1 MSYKI
6 LLVDDDQEF
15 RDEFR
20 DALEGD
26 YEVVVAKD
34 GIDALEILNKP
45 HTIDAIVLDVM
56 MPGMRGTEL
65 LTEIKK
71 IAPDLGIIMLTG
83 HSSESVAIA
92 ALKGHAD
99 DFIEKPLDVE
109 KFKGTL
115 AQLLRAKN
123 CEPELDACDLKD
135 KIERVKRFA
144 ERNIDKKV
152 SLEDAAASV
161 ALSPK
166 YLSRVFKQEAG
177 MGFAEYRA
185 EVKVREAKKLLET
198 TGYNINQIADKLAYQ
213 NVESFIRVFQKSV
226 GCTPSAYRK
235 KVRGDTTTE

>member
-6 LLVDDDQEF
+6 LLVDDDQGF
-15 RDEFR
+15 REEFR

-26 YEVVVAKD
+26 YDVIDAKD
-34 GIDALEILNKP
+34 GMVALEILKKP
-45 HTIDAIVLDVM
+45 HDIDVIVLDVM
-56 MPGMRGTEL
+56 MPGMCGTEL

-99 DFIEKPLDVE
+99 DFIEKPLDIE

-115 AQLLRAKN
+115 ENVLRAKSR
-123 CEPELDACDLKD
+123 EPELDACDLKD
-135 KIERVKRFA
+135 KIERVKHFA

-177 MGFAEYRA
+177 MGFSEYRS
-185 EVKVREAKKLLET
+185 ELKMNRAKEFLET
-198 TGYNINQIADKLAYQ
+198 TGYNVNQIAEKLAYE
-213 NVESFIRVFQKSV
+213 NVESFIRAFQKSV
-226 GCTPSAYRK
+226 GVTPSVYRK